1 MIEIIKIIASFLT
14 PVTILIFGILINRK
28 LEKNKID
35 FIKEKEWQIHWS
47 KRFIDTAYELNTN
60 ITLFICALFDLQKAS
75 EKEQSDINEMISKYH
90 KAITVNEWEI
100 RNYVQFA
107 ENNKEEVFDT
117 LHEILT
123 GLTEILNNR
132 QGNIEPI
139 RQKQFDFNKAVRK
152 AHAGILNIKTV
163 HNNIYTK

>member
-1 MIEIIKIIASFLT
+1 M
-14 PVTILIFGILINRK
+14 IFGILINRK

-35 FIKEKEWQIHWS
+35 FLKEKDWQIHWS

-60 ITLFICALFDLQKAS
+60 ISLFICALFDLQKAT
-75 EKEQSDINEMISKYH
+75 EKELRDINNMISKYH
-90 KAITVNEWEI
+90 KEITINEWEI

-107 ENNKEEVFDT
+107 EKNRKEVIDT

-123 GLTEILNNR
+123 GLTEILDKR

-139 RQKQFDFNKAVRK
+139 RQKQYDFNKAARK
-152 AHAGILNIKTV
+152 AHAEILNIKAI
-163 HNNIYTK
+163 HNNVYTKKT